1 MLSSILVCSLAGDV
15 PWMHSLE
22 NRKIVSLLREL
33 EAMPSHLCLNDRT
46 DFKLPWER
54 GNSAQV
60 QKTRRTCFHHLML
73 QQIFHLLN
81 AADSHAAWNRTLLSQ
96 LLSRLHHSLEQL
108 GPDKRRKSALLRF
121 GHSCLEI
128 LPRNPSLSETKE
140 VRHLCLGSCQS
151 RDHSAPYSHVTIL
164 KEKLKCRRKL

>member
-1 MLSSILVCSLAGDV
+1 MAQRCSWLAAGAMLSSILVCSLAGDV

-108 GPDKRRKSALLRF
+108 DRTNEGNLLCSDLDILVWKYLQGIRHYLKQKKY
-121 GHSCLEI
+121 GTCAWEVVRVEI
-128 LPRNPSLSETKE
+128 TARL
-140 VRHLCLGSCQS
+140 
-151 RDHSAPYSHVTIL
+151 IL
-164 KEKLKCRRKL
+164 M